1 MPLYDYE
8 CPLCGLR
15 FTHLWRTMQAAQNN
29 EPPACPACGSRP
41 TQRIVSSVAVLGELG
56 GLTPSEQT
64 AENRQ
69 AEKMASVLPKETIDK
84 FRAARPEKKP
94 Q

>member
-8 CPLCGLR
+8 CPECGVR
-15 FTHLWRTMQAAQNN
+15 FTYLWRTIQAAQANDS
-29 EPPACPACGSRP
+29 PTCPACGSNSS
-41 TQRIVSSVAVLGELG
+41 QRIVSQVAVLGELG
-56 GLTPSEQT
+56 GLTPSEHT

-84 FRAARPEKKP
+84 FRAARK
-94 Q
+94 